1 MEANLRILRL
11 IQAISTA
18 AASAKWDWKK
28 ITFAKVDSFYLQ
40 LNKEEQ
46 RKYIF
51 GMSERHMTFKN
62 SIRIEFM
69 THSNII
75 RKTISWELERMKILF
90 SSSELLKTTVIS
102 FPYSEYS
109 VNLKNKNRLLKM
121 SLFVNQVWFFPIHDL
136 WNTS

>member
-1 MEANLRILRL
+1 
-11 IQAISTA
+11 
-18 AASAKWDWKK
+18 
-28 ITFAKVDSFYLQ
+28 
-40 LNKEEQ
+40 
-46 RKYIF
+46 
-51 GMSERHMTFKN
+51 MTFKN

-109 VNLKNKNRLLKM
+109 VNLKHKNRLLKM
-121 SLFVNQVWFFPIHDL
+121 SLFVNQV
-136 WNTS
+136 